1 MAVGSCFRESITLAQ
16 ATACCH
22 CLLCTPFKM
31 ANIVAIVGR
40 PNVGK
45 STLFNRLIEQRV
57 AIMDN
62 QSGVTRDRHYG
73 RAEWTD
79 HFFTVIDTGGYV
91 VGSEDVFE
99 EAIREQVQMALEE
112 ATVVLFVVDTMSG
125 LSPLDEDFADVLR
138 RSKKPVFL
146 VANKAE
152 TSERRQAA
160 SEFYSLGMGDPYP
173 ISSQTGSGTG
183 ELLDEVIKH
192 FPKGEEED
200 PDAGIPRIA
209 IIGRPNVGKSSFV
222 NTLLGKERNIV
233 TDIAGTTRDATNT
246 RYKAFGKDFIL
257 TDTAGLR
264 RKARVSDN
272 IEFYSTL
279 RTIKAME
286 ASDVCIVML
295 DATRGLES
303 QDMTIIGQAIKSK
316 KGVVIM
322 VNKWDA
328 IEKDQKTADVWKK
341 EINQR
346 MAPIDYL
353 PIIFTSVHEKQR
365 IFQVMEKA
373 MQVYENKSKRIATS
387 KINELMQPE
396 VEAYPPPAL
405 KGKYVKIKYMLQ
417 VPTPSPTFIFFC
429 NLPQYIKES
438 YERFLENKLREH
450 FDFEGV
456 PLTLFFRQK

>member
-1 MAVGSCFRESITLAQ
+1 
-16 ATACCH
+16 
-22 CLLCTPFKM
+22 M

-45 STLFNRLIEQRV
+45 STLFNRFIEQRV

-73 RAEWTD
+73 RAEWIG
-79 HFFTVIDTGGYV
+79 HYFTVIDTGGYV

-99 EAIREQVQMALEE
+99 EAIREQVQMALDE
-112 ATVVLFVVDTMSG
+112 ATVVLFVVDTMTG
-125 LSPLDEDFADVLR
+125 ISPLDEEFADVLR
-138 RSKKPVFL
+138 RSKKPVYL

-152 TSERRQAA
+152 TSERGQAA
-160 SEFYSLGMGDPYP
+160 GEFYALGMGTPYP
-173 ISSQTGSGTG
+173 VSAQTGTGTG
-183 ELLDEVIKH
+183 DLLDEVVKH
-192 FPKGEEED
+192 FPQGEEED
-200 PDAGIPRIA
+200 PDAGIPRVA

-222 NTLLGKERNIV
+222 NMLVGKERNIV

-303 QDMTIIGQAIKSK
+303 QDMTIIGQAVKAK

-341 EINQR
+341 R
-346 MAPIDYL
+346 D
-353 PIIFTSVHEKQR
+353 
-365 IFQVMEKA
+365 
-373 MQVYENKSKRIATS
+373 
-387 KINELMQPE
+387 
-396 VEAYPPPAL
+396 
-405 KGKYVKIKYMLQ
+405 
-417 VPTPSPTFIFFC
+417 
-429 NLPQYIKES
+429 
-438 YERFLENKLREH
+438 
-450 FDFEGV
+450 
-456 PLTLFFRQK
+456 

>member
-1 MAVGSCFRESITLAQ
+1 
-16 ATACCH
+16 
-22 CLLCTPFKM
+22 M

-45 STLFNRLIEQRV
+45 STLFNRLVEQRQ

-73 RAEWTD
+73 RADWTE

-99 EAIREQVQMALEE
+99 EAIREQVEIAIEE
-112 ATVVLFVVDTMSG
+112 ATVLLFVVDTMVGVTS
-125 LSPLDEDFADVLR
+125 LDDEFANVLR

-152 TSERRQAA
+152 TSERTLAA
-160 SEFYSLGMGDPYP
+160 AEFYSLGIGDPYP
-173 ISSQTGSGTG
+173 ISAQTGSGTG
-183 ELLDEVIKH
+183 DLLDAVVAH
-192 FPKGEEED
+192 FPNNDLEN
-200 PDAGIPRIA
+200 PDEGVPRIA

-222 NTLLGKERNIV
+222 NTLLGVERNIV
-233 TDIAGTTRDATNT
+233 TDIAGTTRDAINS
-246 RYKAFGKDFIL
+246 RYKAYGKEFIL

-286 ASDVCIVML
+286 ESDVCVVML
-295 DATRGLES
+295 DATRGMEG
-303 QDMTIIGQAIKSK
+303 QDMTIIGQAVKAK

-328 IEKDQKTADVWKK
+328 VEKDHRTADVWRK
-341 EINQR
+341 EFMQR
-346 MAPIDYL
+346 LAPIDYL
-353 PIIFTSVHEKQR
+353 PVIFASVHEKQR

-373 MQVYENKSKRIATS
+373 MEVYENKHKRITTS
-387 KINELMQPE
+387 KLNELMQPE
-396 VEAYPPPAL
+396 IEKYPPPAT
-405 KGKYVKIKYMLQ
+405 KGKSIKIKYMLQ
-417 VPTPSPTFIFFC
+417 LPTASPTFVFFC
-429 NLPQYIKES
+429 NLPQYIKEP
-438 YERFLENKLREH
+438 YERYLENKLRHH
-450 FDFEGV
+450 FGFDGV

>member
-1 MAVGSCFRESITLAQ
+1 MS
-16 ATACCH
+16 
-22 CLLCTPFKM
+22 
-31 ANIVAIVGR
+31 NIVAIVGR

-45 STLFNRLIEQRV
+45 STLFNRLIEQRQ

-99 EAIREQVQMALEE
+99 EAIREQVEIALEE
-112 ATVVLFVVDTMSG
+112 ATVVLFVVDTMTGVTG
-125 LSPLDEDFADVLR
+125 LDDEFANVLR

-152 TSERRQAA
+152 TSDRMHAA
-160 SEFYSLGMGDPYP
+160 SEFYGLGMGDPYP
-173 ISSQTGSGTG
+173 ISAQTGSGTG
-183 ELLDEVIKH
+183 DLLDAVVKH
-192 FPKGEEED
+192 FPTKEIENPNE
-200 PDAGIPRIA
+200 GIPRIA
-209 IIGRPNVGKSSFV
+209 ILGRPNVGKSSFV
-222 NTLLGKERNIV
+222 NTLLGVERNIV
-233 TDIAGTTRDATNT
+233 TDIAGTTRDAIDSH
-246 RYKAFGKDFIL
+246 YKAFGKEFLL

-264 RKARVSDN
+264 RKARVNDN

-286 ASDVCIVML
+286 ESDVCVILL
-295 DATRGLES
+295 DATRGMEG
-303 QDMTIIGQAIKSK
+303 QDMTIIGQAIKAK

-328 IEKDQKTADVWKK
+328 VEKDHKTADVWRK
-341 EINQR
+341 EFLQR
-346 MAPIDYL
+346 LAPIDYL
-353 PIIFTSVHEKQR
+353 PIVFASVHEKQR

-373 MQVYENKSKRIATS
+373 MEVYENKKKRIPTS
-387 KINELMQPE
+387 KINELMQP
-396 VEAYPPPAL
+396 VIEAYPPPAI

-417 VPTPSPTFIFFC
+417 LPTASPTFVFFC

-438 YERFLENKLREH
+438 YERYLENKLREH
-450 FDFEGV
+450 FGFDGV

>member
-1 MAVGSCFRESITLAQ
+1 
-16 ATACCH
+16 
-22 CLLCTPFKM
+22 M

-99 EAIREQVQMALEE
+99 EAIREQVQMALDE

-125 LSPLDEDFADVLR
+125 LSPLDDDFADVLR
-138 RSKKPVFL
+138 RSKKPVYL

-152 TSERRQAA
+152 TNERRQAA
-160 SEFYSLGMGDPYP
+160 AEFYSLGMGDPYP
-173 ISSQTGSGTG
+173 ISSQTGTGTG

-222 NTLLGKERNIV
+222 NMLLGKERNIV

-286 ASDVCIVML
+286 ASDVCVVML

-303 QDMTIIGQAIKSK
+303 QDMTIIGQAINAK

-328 IEKDQKTADVWKK
+328 IEKDHKTADVWKK
-341 EINQR
+341 EINER

-353 PIIFTSVHEKQR
+353 PILFTSVHEKQR

-373 MQVYENKSKRIATS
+373 MQVYENKSKRIPTS
-387 KINELMQPE
+387 KINELMQP
-396 VEAYPPPAL
+396 VIEAYPPPAL

-438 YERFLENKLREH
+438 YERFLENKLREN